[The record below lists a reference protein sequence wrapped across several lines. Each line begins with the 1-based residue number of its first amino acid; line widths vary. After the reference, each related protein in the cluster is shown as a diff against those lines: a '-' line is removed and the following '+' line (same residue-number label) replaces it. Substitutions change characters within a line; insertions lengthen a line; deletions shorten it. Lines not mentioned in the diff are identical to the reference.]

1 MTARIL
7 SQRKGSVTR
16 FLEADGKYAI
26 ETITDVEPALEFAK
40 ALHNEDR
47 LTRPNGDRHIAH
59 IPIAVVDA
67 WAKRR
72 GLGFDSVMQDVSL
85 LEEFLNDPDN
95 SYFRVDK
102 RPV

>member
-7 SQRKGSVTR
+7 TQRPGKVTR

-26 ETITDVEPALEFAK
+26 ETIQDVEPVLEHAK
-40 ALHNEDR
+40 ALHNEGHH
-47 LTRPNGDRHIAH
+47 TRANGDRHLAR
-59 IPIAVVDA
+59 IPIVVLDA

-72 GLGFDSVMQDVSL
+72 GLGFDDVMRDVRL
-85 LEEFLNDPDN
+85 LEAFMNDPDH
-95 SYFRVDK
+95 SHFRVDK